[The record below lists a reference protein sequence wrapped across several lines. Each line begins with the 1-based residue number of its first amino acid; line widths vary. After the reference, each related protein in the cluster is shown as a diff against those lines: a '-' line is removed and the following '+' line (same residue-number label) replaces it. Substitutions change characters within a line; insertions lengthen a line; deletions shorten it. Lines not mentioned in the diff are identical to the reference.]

1 MEIINAKDNQGK
13 PYQKLAINI
22 SIIIK
27 NKGIQKIWNEKFLV
41 YLNNIK
47 TKPKIKEMKIIKK
60 EEKKA

>member
-1 MEIINAKDNQGK
+1 MALKVFGLILIID
-13 PYQKLAINI
+13 Y
-22 SIIIK
+22 K

-41 YLNNIK
+41 YLNKIK